1 MGNEDVIFDFS
12 DKNFLVVGASS
23 GIGRQIAIELADA
36 GGHVLAIARNE
47 KRLNELQEYSSNIT
61 SKQLDVT
68 TAEVCDWSSV
78 LTDYVAEKGKLHGV
92 VYTAGITGAT
102 VLRCFDEELAQ
113 RIMDTSYWGAIRCLQ
128 ITSKKK
134 IVQKSASFVLFA
146 SVAGM
151 TGEKGL
157 GAYSAAK
164 SAVITVVKSFAH
176 DLSKDLHRINSISPG
191 FIGTEMS
198 DRAEADVGEA
208 VRAKERHLLGLG
220 STRDVSGMVL
230 FLLSNRAKWVTG
242 QNFIIDGGYMSGA
255 WN

>member
-1 MGNEDVIFDFS
+1 MSIKNVMFDFS

-47 KRLNELQEYSSNIT
+47 KRLNELQAYSSNIT
-61 SKQLDVT
+61 TKQLDVT

-78 LTDYVAEKGKLHGV
+78 LTDYVAEKGKLHGI

-102 VLRCFDEELAQ
+102 VLRCFDEVLAQ

-128 ITSKKK
+128 VTSKKK
-134 IVQKSASFVLFA
+134 FVHKGASFVLFA
-146 SVAGM
+146 SVAGI

-164 SAVITVVKSFAH
+164 SAVITSVKSFAH

-191 FIGTEMS
+191 LIATDMVERYETDM
-198 DRAEADVGEA
+198 GETIN
-208 VRAKERHLLGLG
+208 VRERHLLGLG
-220 STRDVSGMVL
+220 STQDVSGMVL
-230 FLLSNRAKWVTG
+230 FLLSDRAEWITG
-242 QNFIIDGGYMSGA
+242 QNFVVDGGCMSGA

>member
-47 KRLNELQEYSSNIT
+47 KRLNELQAYSSNIT
-61 SKQLDVT
+61 PKQLDVT

-128 ITSKKK
+128 VTSKKK
-134 IVQKSASFVLFA
+134 IVQKGASFVLFA
-146 SVAGM
+146 SVAGI

-176 DLSKDLHRINSISPG
+176 DFSKDLHRINSISPG
-191 FIGTEMS
+191 LIDTDMVEQ
-198 DRAEADVGEA
+198 AEAEMGDLA
-208 VRAKERHLLGLG
+208 RIKARHLLGMG
-220 STRDVSGMVL
+220 CAQDVSGMVL
-230 FLLSNRAKWVTG
+230 FLLSNRAKWITG
-242 QNFIIDGGYMSGA
+242 QNFVVDGGCMSGA